1 MSNASPTELAAA
13 IEARLR
19 PLASAV
25 RAAPMRAYLLD
36 QFDFLGIP
44 TPARRAAIKDLVAL
58 PLPDAAAVLAAAE
71 LLWRLPEREF
81 RYAAIDLLRR
91 QQRRLDPSHLP
102 AIQALLLREPWWE
115 TVDGL
120 VGVVGAILLAA
131 QEEETGAPV
140 VMDAWV
146 AHPSFWVRRAAVL
159 HQLGWRLQTDEVRL
173 GAYCA
178 HLAHEREFFIR
189 KAIGWALRDYARWN
203 PGFVRAFVA
212 DNAGCLSALTVRE
225 ACRRLPAGE
234 ADTIGE
240 MP

>member
-19 PLASAV
+19 PLACAV

-58 PLPDAAAVLAAAE
+58 PQPDAAAVLAAAE

-131 QEEETGAPV
+131 QKEETGAPA

-178 HLAHEREFFIR
+178 SGA
-189 KAIGWALRDYARWN
+189 
-203 PGFVRAFVA
+203 
-212 DNAGCLSALTVRE
+212 
-225 ACRRLPAGE
+225 
-234 ADTIGE
+234 
-240 MP
+240 